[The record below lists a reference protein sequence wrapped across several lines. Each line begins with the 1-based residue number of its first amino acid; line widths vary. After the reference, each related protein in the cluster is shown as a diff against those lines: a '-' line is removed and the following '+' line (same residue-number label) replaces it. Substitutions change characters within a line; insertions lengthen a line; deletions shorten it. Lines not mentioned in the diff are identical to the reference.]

1 MSITK
6 ANQIP
11 NTQMEHSHPIID
23 PIVTQNKTMNTLIGH
38 LMTPTFLTY

>member
-11 NTQMEHSHPIID
+11 NTQMEHSHAIID
-23 PIVTQNKTMNTLIGH
+23 PIVTQKQNNEY
-38 LMTPTFLTY
+38 FD